1 MKKVLSKIGRKK
13 NFSYNRRREQNV
25 SISYVDIKFEPD
37 KIQSFETS
45 PLSFL
50 LMKENKFQSGLIKKI
65 KKNFPDSIV
74 LKTNPNY
81 IQGIPDLIILYS
93 DKWVA
98 LECKR
103 SEKAHHQPNQEY
115 YISKMNSMS
124 YASFVYPENER
135 RVLDEM
141 ESALRG
147 SRRSRISKSK

>member
-1 MKKVLSKIGRKK
+1 MKYSK
-13 NFSYNRRREQNV
+13 NSHLLF
-25 SISYVDIKFEPD
+25 
-37 KIQSFETS
+37 
-45 PLSFL
+45 FL
-50 LMKENKFQSGLIKKI
+50 IIFMKESKFQNGLIKNI

-81 IQGIPDLIILYS
+81 IQGIPDLIILYR

-98 LECKR
+98 LECKK

-147 SRRSRISKSK
+147 SRRARISKSK